1 MGVPEENPHVQISEL
16 RLCIPSAAAVF
27 RFWFR
32 AGQGPRTSDTPLGF
46 DGHPRV
52 HRANVLHVAQ
62 ATYALAL
69 CAYPSCL
76 PVSRRAMWS
85 GLFGGAPK
93 TSANAGAPPLG
104 NASSSLA
111 LAFSSTL
118 ASCYIR
124 HRSPR
129 PKFIWLGL
137 KHMRTQGSRQGDI
150 GTSTW

>member
-1 MGVPEENPHVQISEL
+1 MYSIGGCRFQILVPGRTRAQN
-16 RLCIPSAAAVF
+16 F
-27 RFWFR
+27 RHATR
-32 AGQGPRTSDTPLGF
+32 V

-62 ATYALAL
+62 ATCALAL

-76 PVSRRAMWS
+76 PVSRHAMWS

-104 NASSSLA
+104 NASSFLA

-137 KHMRTQGSRQGDI
+137 KHMRTQGSRQDDI